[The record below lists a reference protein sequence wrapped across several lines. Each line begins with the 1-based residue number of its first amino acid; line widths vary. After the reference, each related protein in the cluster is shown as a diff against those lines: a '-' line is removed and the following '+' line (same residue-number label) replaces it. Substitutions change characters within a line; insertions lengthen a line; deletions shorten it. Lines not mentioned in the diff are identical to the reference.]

1 MTSGFPPLGQGVIN
15 EAIIYPDEILA
26 SMQGLEKLPGGVIIG
41 DGSRTRPVR
50 VGEILAQLTADVPN
64 VGDDNTY
71 IPRKAT
77 ELAATAAEGQSDL
90 TVDDSW
96 PFEVGDT
103 ITIMDGSNEVI
114 ASINRSTHVIT
125 IVGNI
130 TTDGTDPRELNA
142 RVWVPASGQWRTDCI
157 AGERYTPSATLSG
170 ITGRV
175 SVYIGGL
182 FKLAKLKGS
191 ASGLD
196 VAARAALNGQDIAA
210 PEGTLVRVRLGDPTD
225 LS

>member
-1 MTSGFPPLGQGVIN
+1 MTSSFPPLGQGIVNTPIVT
-15 EAIIYPDEILA
+15 PDEILA

-50 VGEILAQLTADVPN
+50 IGEILAQLTADVAN

-130 TTDGTDPRELNA
+130 TADGTDPRSLNG
-142 RVWVPASGQWRTDCI
+142 RVWVPTSGQSRVDGI
-157 AGERYTPSATLSG
+157 AGERYTPNTSLSN

-175 SVYIGGL
+175 SMYIGGL

-196 VAARAALNGQDIAA
+196 VAALAALEGILVNA
-210 PEGTLVRVRLGDPTD
+210 PEGTLVRVRLGDPTAT
-225 LS
+225 S